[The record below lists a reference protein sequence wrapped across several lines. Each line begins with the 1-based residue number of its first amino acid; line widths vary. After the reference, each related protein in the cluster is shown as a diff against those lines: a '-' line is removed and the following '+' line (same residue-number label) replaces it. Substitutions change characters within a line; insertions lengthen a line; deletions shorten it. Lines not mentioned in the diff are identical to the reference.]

1 MRIFWAGCQGI
12 VLFLLAGCGYQL
24 SPPVSLQTVE
34 VSVSEG
40 IDSAVRR
47 LLEQAPGG
55 AGGVTDAAPLSL
67 ILHEEIYLKYPI
79 AAAAFDEATEFDVTL
94 QWVFSLKNNQEER
107 LVDAERVTANAQL
120 TRHNQRLVAAS
131 ETERARLAQLRAELA
146 SQLRDRIQPWL
157 DADGSK

>member
-1 MRIFWAGCQGI
+1 M
-12 VLFLLAGCGYQL
+12 
-24 SPPVSLQTVE
+24 
-34 VSVSEG
+34 
-40 IDSAVRR
+40 
-47 LLEQAPGG
+47 
-55 AGGVTDAAPLSL
+55 
-67 ILHEEIYLKYPI
+67 

>member
-1 MRIFWAGCQGI
+1 MRIFWAGSQGI
-12 VLFLLAGCGYQL
+12 VLFLLASCGYQL
-24 SPPVSLQTVE
+24 SPPVSLHTVE
-34 VSVSEG
+34 VSVSAG

-55 AGGVTDAAPLSL
+55 AGGVMDAAPLSL
-67 ILHEEIYLKYPI
+67 VLHEEIYLKYPI
-79 AAAAFDEATEFDVTL
+79 AAATFDEATEFDVTL